1 MIISEII
8 NNALLKYPEISRVE
22 YGDNDAIVIGDYLYL
37 TCHINVF
44 NTDNCIIV
52 RSNHDNISMASFYNE
67 GGLSNMYNKI
77 TGNHSWNV
85 SSNDF
90 MIHGTGKTVAIIQI
104 STLQIIKCYYFPN
117 NRSYLEIHRSYDR
130 VIIVDHSIHES
141 YILNSWISDEFYQ
154 VIHGICKVYGDY
166 LIAFPD
172 DDYDASDSL
181 SLIEV
186 SSRTEYVLGN
196 ELYNRGID
204 YVEYSSCYF
213 DTNTKTLYFK
223 GFLSE
228 KQYSIT
234 LDYIK
239 QRYGKDNTNDDLPF

>member
-1 MIISEII
+1 M
-8 NNALLKYPEISRVE
+8 
-22 YGDNDAIVIGDYLYL
+22 
-37 TCHINVF
+37 
-44 NTDNCIIV
+44 
-52 RSNHDNISMASFYNE
+52 
-67 GGLSNMYNKI
+67 
-77 TGNHSWNV
+77 
-85 SSNDF
+85 
-90 MIHGTGKTVAIIQI
+90 
-104 STLQIIKCYYFPN
+104 
-117 NRSYLEIHRSYDR
+117 EIHRSYDR